1 MTDFPK
7 SMVIVGAGVIGC
19 EYATMFSNFGKT
31 KIYLIDRADKILPFE
46 DQDISNLIG
55 DNLTKNGVTIHQNAH
70 LERLEE
76 KDGEVEYELSYKDG
90 KREIIRVEKALLS
103 VGRVLNING
112 LQMENAGVKL
122 SKRGVHIGDTDTQ
135 TNIPN
140 IYTVGDASG
149 HIALVNIGELEARH
163 AVERIFDNKT
173 EKLNYTNI
181 STIMFLQPEVA
192 SVGMNEKQCVDK
204 NIPVKIV
211 KLDYSCIARAIAM
224 RKTEGFFKIIVT
236 NDKEMKIL
244 GMRAVGEHASSAIQA
259 VALLIK
265 MNKGIHELAELVH
278 PHPSIIEG
286 VQECVRMLLN
296 KSIFKSSIFKD
307 KLWCYSYVDGV
318 KTPLQRL

>member
-1 MTDFPK
+1 
-7 SMVIVGAGVIGC
+7 MVIVGAGVIGC
-19 EYATMFSNFGKT
+19 EYASIFSNFGKT
-31 KIYLIDRADKILPFE
+31 KVYLIDRADKILPFE
-46 DQDISNLIG
+46 DEDISSLI
-55 DNLTKNGVTIHQNAH
+55 DKNLTNNGVTIHQNAQ
-70 LERLEE
+70 LERLEN
-76 KDGEVEYELSYKDG
+76 KKGKVEYELSYKNG
-90 KREIIRVEKALLS
+90 KKEIIKVEKALLS
-103 VGRVLNING
+103 VGRKLNIEG
-112 LQMENAGVKL
+112 LNMENAGVTL
-122 SKRGVHIGDTDTQ
+122 SDRGVHIKDTDTQ

-140 IYTVGDASG
+140 IYAVGDASG
-149 HIALVNIGELEARH
+149 HIALVNIGELEGRH
-163 AVERIFDNKT
+163 AVERIFENKK
-173 EKLNYTNI
+173 EKLNYENV

-192 SVGMNEKQCVDK
+192 SVGMNEKQCLK
-204 NIPVKIV
+204 ENIPVKVV
-211 KLDYSCIARAIAM
+211 KLDFSCIARAIAM

-296 KSIFKSSIFKD
+296 KSIFKSSVFKD
-307 KLWCYSYVDGV
+307 KLWCYSCVDGK